1 MQNTYQEKILDIETT
16 NNSIKKKLEGGIKF
30 KIKSDFQ
37 PSGDQPQAIK
47 SLTQNLKNKKN
58 EQVLLGVTGSG
69 KTFTM
74 AKVIEATNRPALV
87 LAPNKTLAAQLYGEF
102 KNFFPENAV
111 EYFVSYYDYYT
122 PEAYVP
128 RSDTYIEKEA
138 SINEQIDRMRHSATR
153 SLLERD
159 DVIIVASVS
168 CIYGLGSVEAYSKMT
183 ITLKKNNEYDRDQLI
198 RTFITLQYKR
208 NDQNFFRG
216 TFRVRGENLEIFP
229 SHLEDRAWRISFDFN
244 KLKKIEEFD
253 PLTGDKTNDYSIIK
267 IYANSHYITPKPTM
281 EQAIRQIKSELAETL
296 KKHRANNKL
305 LEEQRLRERT
315 KFDLEMIEA
324 TGTCA
329 GIENYSRFLSGRK
342 AGEPPPT
349 LFEYFPD
356 NTIIFVDES
365 HVTVP

>member
-1 MQNTYQEKILDIETT
+1 
-16 NNSIKKKLEGGIKF
+16 
-30 KIKSDFQ
+30 
-37 PSGDQPQAIK
+37 
-47 SLTQNLKNKKN
+47 
-58 EQVLLGVTGSG
+58 
-69 KTFTM
+69 
-74 AKVIEATNRPALV
+74 
-87 LAPNKTLAAQLYGEF
+87 
-102 KNFFPENAV
+102 
-111 EYFVSYYDYYT
+111 
-122 PEAYVP
+122 
-128 RSDTYIEKEA
+128 
-138 SINEQIDRMRHSATR
+138 MRHSATR

-183 ITLKKNNEYDRDQLI
+183 ITLKKNDRDQLI

-305 LEEQRLRERT
+305 LEEQRLREINLMR
-315 KFDLEMIEA
+315 L
-324 TGTCA
+324 
-329 GIENYSRFLSGRK
+329 
-342 AGEPPPT
+342 
-349 LFEYFPD
+349 
-356 NTIIFVDES
+356 
-365 HVTVP
+365 